1 MASAKLIS
9 SYEFKGTSEKN
20 GKPFVF
26 FTAIL
31 ALDGL
36 IVKATTD
43 EATLATL
50 KDKVGTKFNLYKQFR
65 ATESGTLVES
75 YYLGEEKIKKV
86 K

>member
-1 MASAKLIS
+1 MANAKLIS
-9 SYEFKGTSEKN
+9 SYEFKGTSKVK
-20 GKPFVF
+20 GTPFVF

-36 IVKATTD
+36 IVKAQTD
-43 EATLATL
+43 EATLLTL

-65 ATESGTLVES
+65 ATEDGVLVES
-75 YYLGEEKIKKV
+75 YYLGEEKIKKD